1 MKISTMEK
9 IAILSNE
16 LDDVISQL
24 SENVHKYF
32 NNGDGND
39 LKTKSNK
46 LIADIEGRFF
56 SNNSDESDYDLLLN
70 VIHLSDLIGKTLK
83 SDEEYCE
90 ELRKEMNEIV
100 NRYKNKDSYIE
111 IDED

>member
-16 LDDVISQL
+16 LAETVEQL
-24 SENVHKYF
+24 SEDVKKYF
-32 NNGDGND
+32 YDNNSV
-39 LKTKSNK
+39 SN
-46 LIADIEGRFF
+46 LITDIEDRFF
-56 SNNSDESDYDLLLN
+56 SNDSDESDYNLLLN
-70 VIHLSDLIGKTLK
+70 IKCLNDLIGKTLK
-83 SDEEYCE
+83 GDEEYCE

-100 NRYKNKDSYIE
+100 NRHKNKDSYIE